1 MVTVFV
7 SGLTYTN
14 TWPWTS
20 LEMLLVKTRK
30 RMIQQNSR
38 YLYVMISLAV
48 GPSGK
53 LLKGVSDI
61 KGNLRLLVL

>member
-1 MVTVFV
+1 
-7 SGLTYTN
+7 
-14 TWPWTS
+14 
-20 LEMLLVKTRK
+20 
-30 RMIQQNSR
+30 MIQQNSR
-38 YLYVMISLAV
+38 YLYVMISLDV